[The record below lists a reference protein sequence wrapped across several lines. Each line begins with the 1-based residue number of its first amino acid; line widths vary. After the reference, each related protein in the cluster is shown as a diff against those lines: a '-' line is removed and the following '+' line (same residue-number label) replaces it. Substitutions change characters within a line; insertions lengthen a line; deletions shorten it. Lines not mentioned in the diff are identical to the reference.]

1 MMRWGRYWGP
11 ECSWTPSSADGLL
24 HNHVLWASV
33 LPFMKWGLLHSSAR
47 TFLRLRASMHFHQL
61 VLMVKQQNLR
71 WNVKWS
77 QKQSTIWKRRWILFQ
92 LRIKQNHFP
101 FYSSQP
107 GCLLLATPQPHC
119 SAPRLIVPFSWPEQ
133 SVTVEAL
140 VFLHQKYLQRATA
153 CICVSLQNK
162 KML

>member
-1 MMRWGRYWGP
+1 MASFTTMFSEPLFCHLWNEGYYTPLHEHCWG
-11 ECSWTPSSADGLL
+11 
-24 HNHVLWASV
+24 
-33 LPFMKWGLLHSSAR
+33 WGLLSISI
-47 TFLRLRASMHFHQL
+47 SW

-140 VFLHQKYLQRATA
+140 VFLHQKHLQRATA